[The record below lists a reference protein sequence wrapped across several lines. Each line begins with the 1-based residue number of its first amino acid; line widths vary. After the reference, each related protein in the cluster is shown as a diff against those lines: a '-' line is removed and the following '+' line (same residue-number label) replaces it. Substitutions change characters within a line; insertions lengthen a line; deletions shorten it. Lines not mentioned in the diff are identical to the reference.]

1 MLVIPAIDLRN
12 GKCVRLIE
20 GRLDRETIYSEQPV
34 EMARH
39 WQESGA
45 KYLHI
50 VDLDGAF
57 AGTLKNLPVIKEIV
71 TGFKIPVQVG
81 GGIRDLETIQMLL
94 DLGVQR
100 VILGTAA
107 IAQPEVV
114 RQAVQQFGEQVV
126 LGIDARDGMVAVQGW
141 AVASDITVLDLAN
154 QMKAIGIKRVIF
166 TDIRRDGT
174 LKGPNLEA
182 TGELARQTGLKVIAS
197 GGVSSLEDLRK
208 VKQLAGDGVEGVI
221 VGQALYTRAISFED
235 ALEICHPDYVVS
247 PGIL

>member
-20 GRLDRETIYSEQPV
+20 GRLDRETIYSEQPA
-34 EMARH
+34 ETARH
-39 WQESGA
+39 WQRLGA
-45 KYLHI
+45 KYLHV

-57 AGTLKNLPVIKEIV
+57 AGAPKNLPVIKDIV

-107 IAQPEVV
+107 ISQPEIV
-114 RQAVQQFGEQVV
+114 RQAVKRFGEQIV
-126 LGIDARDGMVAVQGW
+126 LGIDARDGRVAVQGW
-141 AVASDITVLDLAN
+141 SVESDITAIDLAN
-154 QMKAIGIKRVIF
+154 QMKEIGVKRVVF

-182 TGELARQTGLKVIAS
+182 TGELARVTGLKVIAS

-208 VKQLAGDGVEGVI
+208 VKQLENDGVEGVI
-221 VGQALYTRAISFED
+221 MGQALYTGAINFED
-235 ALEICHPDYVVS
+235 ALEISHADYVIS